1 MDKNQQDQKSK
12 QFPDTE
18 EQQYDQEQH
27 PNKTVSSPRIDP
39 YPAEERDLDEEAH
52 RQLEEGR

>member
-1 MDKNQQDQKSK
+1 MDKNQ